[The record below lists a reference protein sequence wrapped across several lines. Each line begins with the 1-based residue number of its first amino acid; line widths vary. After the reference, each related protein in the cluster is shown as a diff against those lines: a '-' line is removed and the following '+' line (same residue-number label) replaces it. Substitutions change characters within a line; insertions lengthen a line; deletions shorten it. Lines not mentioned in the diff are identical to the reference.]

1 MVKLKSDKNLKT
13 EAAGDSEAIKPRMFS
28 FGDPDPSMTRRTAIG
43 YLEPS
48 HNDYYDLPIPAQ
60 GLSESLN
67 SSPHH
72 ASAIKLKRNTLVS
85 HFIEHEHLKRGDF
98 SRLALDYLVFG
109 NSYLEEIR
117 SVRGGRMG
125 FKPSLAKLTRRHK
138 SGEYGFIKKG
148 GQDMHAFKRGR
159 IWHLLEPD
167 INQEVYGVPDYSAAL
182 HAAWLNESATLFRR
196 KYYQNGAHA
205 GYIMYLTDPSFNE
218 EDVEA
223 LEKNIAGSKG
233 PGNFRS
239 LFINAPN
246 GDKDG
251 LKIIHLAEAQAK
263 DQFFNIKNVTR
274 DDVLAAHR
282 VPPQLIGVVP
292 SNSGGFGSIENA
304 RKAFSISEIKP
315 LQSRFE
321 ELNEWAGDEII
332 KFKPFDFE
340 IEAKK

>member
-1 MVKLKSDKNLKT
+1 MVKLNDKNKDDG
-13 EAAGDSEAIKPRMFS
+13 AAEKPRPQFFS

-48 HNDYYDLPIPAQ
+48 HNDYYDLPVPAQ
-60 GLSESLN
+60 GIAESYQ

-72 ASAIKLKRNTLVS
+72 ASALKLKRNQLVS
-85 HFIEHEHLKRGDF
+85 QFIEHEHLSRGEF

-109 NSYLEEIR
+109 NGYLEEKRTRI
-117 SVRGGRMG
+117 GGRLG
-125 FKPSLAKLTRRHK
+125 FKCAMSKFVRKHK
-138 SGEYGFIKKG
+138 NGQFGFIKKG
-148 GQDMHAFKRGR
+148 GQDMHEFKRDR

-167 INQEVYGVPDYSAAL
+167 INQEIYGVPDYMAAL
-182 HAAWLNESATLFRR
+182 HSAWLNESATLFRR

-218 EDVEA
+218 DDVEA
-223 LEKNIAGSKG
+223 LEKKVAQSKG

-239 LFINAPN
+239 LFLNAPN

-263 DQFFNIKNVTR
+263 DEFFNIKNVSR

-292 SNSGGFGSIENA
+292 SNAGGFGSIENA
-304 RKAFSISEIKP
+304 RKAFSISEIMP
-315 LQSRFE
+315 LMSRFL

-340 IEAKK
+340 EKPTA